1 METVYLDD
9 CFCKSYTT
17 KMEVRIDDFEF
28 DEEAQVNMMTA
39 ENLARDSKKRREREQ
54 EDPDYAYEMRC
65 IDYLERSDDDYM
77 Y

>member
-1 METVYLDD
+1 M
-9 CFCKSYTT
+9 
-17 KMEVRIDDFEF
+17 DDFEF
-28 DEEAQVNMMTA
+28 DEEAQVNMMAA
-39 ENLARDSKKRREREQ
+39 EKLANDSKKRREREQ